1 VRSPRWRKVLADL
14 WGNRTRTIL
23 VVLSIAVGVFAVGM
37 IGGSGQIMT
46 KDLRAQYAATR
57 PSVAQIYTRDSFDD
71 DLVQAIRRMRSVG
84 DAEGRRTVQ
93 ARYSVGPQQWKEILL
108 IALRDYK
115 DIRVDKVYSRSG
127 AWPPPNKQL
136 LLEQSS
142 VAMVGAKTGDVLL
155 IETPD
160 GTRRRVPV
168 AGVVHDLSQIS
179 SFFRGVAYGYISMD
193 SLEWLGETRDFN
205 QLNFAVD
212 GAPDGAPL
220 TKARV
225 ETIAGQV
232 RNKIENSGR
241 AVFFTLIFDKPGRHW
256 ADDSLQAMTL
266 ILGVLGALSLL
277 LSGLLVINTVTA
289 LLTQQ
294 IRQVGIMK
302 AIGARA
308 DQITGMYLATIVAF
322 GVLALFLA
330 VPLGI
335 VGAQAL
341 AGFTGR
347 LLNFNISGYSLPSRV
362 LALQITTGL
371 LVPVLA
377 ALYPI
382 ISGARITVRQAI
394 SSYGLAEGPRG
405 AGTIDRL
412 VERVRG
418 LSRPALLSLRNT
430 FRRKGRVMLTLATL
444 TLAGAIFIGI
454 LSVQHSLMGLME
466 TLFDYW
472 KYDVQIE
479 FSRSY
484 PIQQLERES
493 LAIAGAT
500 AAESWAF
507 RTSRRIRADDTESP
521 SIFLIALPAATK
533 MLQPVMLQGR
543 WLLPEDENALV
554 INTDLTKEERDVK
567 VGDEIVLKIGTRKS
581 PWKVVGLVQGILSG
595 PIAYANYPYAAQ
607 QIRTF
612 GRADRVQ
619 VVTQQHDAAFVT
631 QVSRAL
637 EARFRHLGL
646 RMTSNQTIP
655 EIRKQ
660 VAAQFNVI
668 IVFLLIMAVLLA
680 AVGGLGLMGT
690 MSINVLERTRE
701 IGVMRAIG
709 ASDRAVIQIVM
720 AEGILIGLISWTLGT
735 VLALPLGYALSNAVG
750 RAFLQTAPAFRFS
763 VTGVGLWLVV
773 VVVLAAVASFLP
785 AWNAS
790 RLTVRDVL
798 AYE

>member
-1 VRSPRWRKVLADL
+1 MRSPRWRKVLADL
-14 WGNRTRTIL
+14 WSNKTRTVL

-37 IGGSGQIMT
+37 IDGSGQIVT
-46 KDLRAQYAATR
+46 RDLRVQYAATR
-57 PSVAQIYTRDSFDD
+57 PSVAQIYTRDAFDD
-71 DLVQAIRRMRSVG
+71 DLVQAIRRMRDVG
-84 DAEGRRTVQ
+84 EAEGRRTVQ
-93 ARYSVGPQQWKEILL
+93 ARYNIGPQQWKEIWF

-115 DIRVDKVYSRSG
+115 DIRVDKVFPKSG
-127 AWPPPNKQL
+127 AWPPPEKEL

-142 VAMVGAKTGDVLL
+142 LAMVGARVGDVLL

-160 GTRRRVPV
+160 GTRRRMRI

-179 SFFRGVAYGYISMD
+179 SFFRGLAYAYISMD

-205 QLNFAVD
+205 QLNFSMDEV
-212 GAPDGAPL
+212 PL

-225 ETIAGQV
+225 ETVAGRV

-256 ADDSLQAMTL
+256 ADDSLQTMTL
-266 ILGVLGALSLL
+266 ILGVLGVLSLL
-277 LSGLLVINTVTA
+277 LSGLLVVNTVTA
-289 LLTQQ
+289 LVTQQ
-294 IRQVGIMK
+294 MREIGIMK
-302 AIGARA
+302 AVGGRGN
-308 DQITGMYLATIVAF
+308 QIIGMYLATIVAF
-322 GVLALFLA
+322 GGLALLLA
-330 VPLGI
+330 VPLGVI
-335 VGAQAL
+335 GAQAL
-341 AGFTGR
+341 SAFTGR
-347 LLNFNISGYSLPSRV
+347 LMNFDILGYSLASRT
-362 LALQITTGL
+362 LALQVATGL

-377 ALYPI
+377 ALYPVL
-382 ISGARITVRQAI
+382 SGVRITVRQAI
-394 SSYGLAEGPRG
+394 SSYGLAEEPRRRG
-405 AGTIDRL
+405 WLDRL
-412 VERVRG
+412 IEGVRG
-418 LSRPALLSLRNT
+418 FSRPTLLSLRNT
-430 FRRKGRVMLTLATL
+430 FRRKGRVMLTLTTL

-454 LSVQHSLMGLME
+454 LSVQNSLMGLME
-466 TLFDYW
+466 TLFNYW
-472 KYDVQIE
+472 NYDVQIE

-484 PIQQLERES
+484 RLERLEREA
-493 LAIAGAT
+493 LAIPGVT

-507 RTSRRIRADDTESP
+507 RSTRRIRADDTESP

-533 MLQPVMLQGR
+533 MLNPILLQGR
-543 WLLPEDENALV
+543 WLLPADENALV
-554 INTDLTKEERDVK
+554 INTDLTKEERDVR

-581 PWKVVGLVQGILSG
+581 RWTVVGLVQGILSG

-619 VVTQQHDAAFVT
+619 VVTQAHDAPFVT
-631 QVSRAL
+631 EVSRAL
-637 EARFRHLGL
+637 EARFRQLGL
-646 RMTSNQTIP
+646 RMTANQTVP

-668 IVFLLIMAVLLA
+668 IVFLLVMAVLLA
-680 AVGGLGLMGT
+680 VVGGLGLMGT

-720 AEGILIGLISWTLGT
+720 VEGIVIGLISWALGA
-735 VLALPLGYALSNAVG
+735 VLALPLGYGLSNAVG
-750 RAFLQTAPAFRFS
+750 LAFLRIAPAFKFS
-763 VTGVGLWLVV
+763 VIGVGLWLAI

>member
-37 IGGSGQIMT
+37 IDGSGQIMT
-46 KDLRAQYAATR
+46 RDLRAQYAATR

-71 DLVQAIRRMRSVG
+71 DLVQTIRRMRNVG

-93 ARYSVGPQQWKEILL
+93 ARYNVGPQQWKEILL

-115 DIRVDKVYSRSG
+115 DIRVDRVYSRSG

-142 VAMVGAKTGDVLL
+142 VAMVGAKIGDVLL
-155 IETPD
+155 VETPD

-179 SFFRGVAYGYISMD
+179 SFFRGMAYGYISMD
-193 SLEWLGETRDFN
+193 TLEWLGETRDFN
-205 QLNFAVD
+205 QLNFTVD
-212 GAPDGAPL
+212 EAPL

-232 RNKIENSGR
+232 RSKIENSGR
-241 AVFFTLIFDKPGRHW
+241 TVFFTLIFDKPGRHW

-266 ILGVLGALSLL
+266 ILGVLGVLSLL

-302 AIGARA
+302 AIGARGS
-308 DQITGMYLATIVAF
+308 QITGMYLTTIAAF
-322 GVLALFLA
+322 GALALFLA
-330 VPLGI
+330 VPLGVI
-335 VGAQAL
+335 GAQAL

-347 LLNFNISGYSLPSRV
+347 LLNFNISGYSLSPRV

-394 SSYGLAEGPRG
+394 SSYGLAEEPRRSS
-405 AGTIDRL
+405 TVDRL
-412 VERVRG
+412 IDRVRG
-418 LSRPALLSLRNT
+418 LSRPALVSLRNT
-430 FRRKGRVMLTLATL
+430 FRRKGRVMLTLTTL

-454 LSVQHSLMGLME
+454 LSVQNSLMGLLE
-466 TLFDYW
+466 TLFNYW
-472 KYDVQIE
+472 NYDVQIE

-493 LAIAGAT
+493 LATAGVT

-507 RTSRRIRADDTESP
+507 RASRRIRADDTESP

-533 MLQPVMLQGR
+533 MLQPILLQGR
-543 WLLPEDENALV
+543 WLMPEDESAVV

-581 PWKVVGLVQGILSG
+581 VWKVVGLVQGILSG

-619 VVTQQHDAAFVT
+619 VVTQRHDAPFVT
-631 QVSRAL
+631 QASKAL

-655 EIRKQ
+655 EIRRQ

-680 AVGGLGLMGT
+680 VVGGLGLMGT

-720 AEGILIGLISWTLGT
+720 VEGILIGLISWTLGAL
-735 VLALPLGYALSNAVG
+735 LAFPLGYALSNAVG
-750 RAFLQTAPAFRFS
+750 RAFLQTAPAFKFS
-763 VTGVGLWLVV
+763 LPGVGLWLVI

>member
-1 VRSPRWRKVLADL
+1 MPSPRWRKVLADL
-14 WGNRTRTIL
+14 WSNKTRTVL

-37 IGGSGQIMT
+37 ISGSSQIMT
-46 KDLRAQYAATR
+46 RDLRAQYAATR

-71 DLVQAIRRMRSVG
+71 DLVQAVRRMRGVG

-93 ARYSVGPQQWKEILL
+93 ARYNTGPQQWKEILL
-108 IALRDYK
+108 VALRDYK
-115 DIRVDKVYSRSG
+115 DIRVDRVVSRRG
-127 AWPPPNKQL
+127 AWPPPDKEL
-136 LLEQSS
+136 LVEQSS
-142 VAMVGAKTGDVLL
+142 VAMVGAKIGDTLL

-160 GTRRRVPV
+160 GKERRIRV

-179 SFFRGVAYGYISMD
+179 SFFRGMAYGYISMD
-193 SLEWLGETRDFN
+193 TLEWLGETRDFN
-205 QLNFAVD
+205 QLNFTVD
-212 GAPDGAPL
+212 EGPL

-225 ETIAGQV
+225 EAVAGQI

-266 ILGVLGALSLL
+266 ILSVLGVLSLG

-294 IRQVGIMK
+294 VRQVGIMK
-302 AIGARA
+302 AVGARA
-308 DQITGMYLATIVAF
+308 NQIVGMYLTTIVAF
-322 GVLALFLA
+322 GALALFLA
-330 VPLGI
+330 VPLGV

-341 AGFTGR
+341 AGFTAR
-347 LLNFNISGYSLPSRV
+347 LMNFNVTGYSLSPRV
-362 LALQITTGL
+362 LALQVATGL
-371 LVPVLA
+371 LVPLLA
-377 ALYPI
+377 ALYPVVN
-382 ISGARITVRQAI
+382 GVRITVRQAI
-394 SSYGLAEGPRG
+394 SSYGLAEEPGRSG
-405 AGTIDRL
+405 IFNRF
-412 VERVRG
+412 VERFRG
-418 LSRPALLSLRNT
+418 LSRPVLLSLRNT
-430 FRRKGRVMLTLATL
+430 FRRRGRVVLTLATL
-444 TLAGAIFIGI
+444 TLAGAIFIAI
-454 LSVQHSLMGLME
+454 LSVQNSLLGLLDS
-466 TLFDYW
+466 LFKYW
-472 KYDVQIE
+472 NYDVQIE
-479 FSRSY
+479 FSRPY
-484 PIQQLERES
+484 PIEQLERES
-493 LAIAGAT
+493 KAIPGVT

-507 RTSRRIRADDTESP
+507 RAVRRIRADDTESP
-521 SIFLIALPAATK
+521 SIFLIALPAATE
-533 MLQPVMLQGR
+533 MLHPILLRGR
-543 WLLPEDENALV
+543 WLVPEDENAIV

-567 VGDEIVLKIGTRKS
+567 IGDEIVLKIGTRERA
-581 PWKVVGLVQGILSG
+581 WKVVGLVQGVLSG
-595 PIAYANYPYAAQ
+595 PFAYANYPYAAR

-619 VVTQQHDAAFVT
+619 VVTARHDAPSVT
-631 QVSRAL
+631 QVSKAL
-637 EARFRHLGL
+637 ETRFRRLGL
-646 RMTSNQTIP
+646 RVSSNQTIP

-680 AVGGLGLMGT
+680 VVGGLGLMGT

-720 AEGILIGLISWTLGT
+720 VEGILIGVISWAIGT
-735 VLALPLGYALSNAVG
+735 VLGFPLGYGLSGAVG
-750 RAFLQTAPAFRFS
+750 RAFLQTAPPFRFS
-763 VTGVGLWLVV
+763 MAGVGLWLAI